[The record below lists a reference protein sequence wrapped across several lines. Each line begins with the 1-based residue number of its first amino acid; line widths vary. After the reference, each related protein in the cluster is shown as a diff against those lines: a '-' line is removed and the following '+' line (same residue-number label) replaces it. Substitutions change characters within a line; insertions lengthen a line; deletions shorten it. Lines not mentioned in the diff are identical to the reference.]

1 MRISFKL
8 ILKVIKSGS
17 KYSILKYV
25 NIILLVSVPL
35 LLVSIVDLVIYN
47 NIQICF
53 IKNIFN
59 KECFGCGMTRSTFYF
74 YKGDFYNAYFQNR
87 LSVIVFP
94 FLLLIWIFYI
104 KNAIS
109 NLKEE
114 KIKR

>member
-1 MRISFKL
+1 
-8 ILKVIKSGS
+8 
-17 KYSILKYV
+17 
-25 NIILLVSVPL
+25 
-35 LLVSIVDLVIYN
+35 
-47 NIQICF
+47 
-53 IKNIFN
+53 
-59 KECFGCGMTRSTFYF
+59 MTRSTFYLF
-74 YKGDFYNAYFQNR
+74 KGDFYNAYLQNR